1 MFKSNLAELVS
12 LREFLPHHCLQLKLS
27 ILIFDPS
34 HPPKSCGLILE
45 GDGISN
51 TGSPSVIA
59 LWRCATVHQCTG
71 ERSTSLWA
79 GVKALWTLSST
90 CYCSEV
96 QHYKAPQHRQ
106 MRLSPLWTPIQLDCF
121 FVCLFHFGH
130 TLPSQELICGLL
142 QVTVWRWQT
151 CPAFLPLNSHTP
163 TSSNPLG
170 RVSFATPGV
179 PTPTGAWMPWIWLFN
194 EERMLWMSASSFSFK
209 GKIV

>member
-1 MFKSNLAELVS
+1 MKNKLRSCQRCLIKYLNMFKSDLAELVS
-12 LREFLPHHCLQLKLS
+12 TREFLPHHCLQLKLS

-34 HPPKSCGLILE
+34 HPPKSSGLIWE

-51 TGSPSVIA
+51 TGSPSVIV
-59 LWRCATVHQCTG
+59 LWRCAMVHQCTG

-79 GVKALWTLSST
+79 RAKALWTLSST

-96 QHYKAPQHRQ
+96 QHYKAPRHRQ
-106 MRLSPLWTPIQLDCF
+106 MRPSPLWTPIQLDCF

-151 CPAFLPLNSHTP
+151 CPALPP
-163 TSSNPLG
+163 Y
-170 RVSFATPGV
+170 
-179 PTPTGAWMPWIWLFN
+179 
-194 EERMLWMSASSFSFK
+194 
-209 GKIV
+209 